1 MSVDVVVFDIGR
13 VLIEWDPQAM
23 YDARIGA
30 ERRER
35 LFAEVDLD
43 GMNLGVDR
51 GDDLD
56 AAVEAL
62 AARHPDWAAE
72 IRMWRDNWLEMVPGP
87 IEGSVA
93 LLRGL
98 RARGVP
104 VFALSNFGNAT
115 FAIAER
121 VYPFLTEFDGR
132 FISGALGVIKP
143 DPEIYRLAEDGIGA
157 APGRLFFIDDKPE
170 NIAAAEARGWQG
182 HVFDGPAGL
191 AARLKALGLLPA

>member
-87 IEGSVA
+87 IEGPSRCCGGCG
-93 LLRGL
+93 RGACRSL
-98 RARGVP
+98 PCRTSAPRP
-104 VFALSNFGNAT
+104 SRL
-115 FAIAER
+115 
-121 VYPFLTEFDGR
+121 P
-132 FISGALGVIKP
+132 SGSIP
-143 DPEIYRLAEDGIGA
+143 S
-157 APGRLFFIDDKPE
+157 
-170 NIAAAEARGWQG
+170 
-182 HVFDGPAGL
+182 
-191 AARLKALGLLPA
+191 